1 MQSHVVLEIEEEQ
14 LVATIADLTR
24 RNATIRSC
32 RRVAIDKPGEEDLA
46 KAFRTVLEG
55 ENLANAEI
63 HVVLSDRRFQHFHLD
78 LPRVPARQLR
88 EIVEREARR
97 RGKLA
102 AEEEV
107 ICGHRLTRRLPQGMQ
122 RYAVVALPAAAF
134 RPIERALARRD
145 AKATTLTSLPDAL
158 ARALPRGLPD
168 RVLVLEITGSK
179 AHIAFCE
186 DAAAV
191 QVRRILLPPVLA
203 SGEGPL
209 EPIVSH
215 LALEMPRTLDY
226 LESQKLGR
234 PEAMV
239 VGHVMRLP
247 DEYLRMV
254 AADVG
259 DCVPYT
265 TPYAVPEGCPE
276 PGMATYGVLQAEVR
290 RQRFSLIGEWQTPA
304 SRRLKRVA
312 GVIVGGTVACA
323 VWGATELSLDE
334 AALRAKRDELRSHT
348 ATLVERGTQEAGPT
362 PVPAGEVAAGSSA
375 DLESL
380 AVIFAQRKPISLLV
394 AAACNALPE
403 AGRFTR
409 MHIESEGAIEL
420 AGSIDIADRIEA
432 LRALA
437 SVVDRLGS
445 IAFTTDWSETVAERR
460 DGLTFEVRGGWR
472 LQ

>member
-14 LVATIADLTR
+14 LVATIANLSR
-24 RNATIRSC
+24 RNAAIRSC
-32 RRVAIDKPGEEDLA
+32 RRVAIDKLGEEDLA

-122 RYAVVALPAAAF
+122 RYAVVALPTEAF

-239 VGHVMRLP
+239 VGHAMRLP
-247 DEYLRMV
+247 DEYLHMV

-276 PGMATYGVLQAEVR
+276 PGMGTYGVLQAEVR
-290 RQRFSLIGEWQTPA
+290 RQRFSLIGEWQSPA
-304 SRRLKRVA
+304 SRRLRRVA
-312 GVIVGGTVACA
+312 GIIVGGTVACA
-323 VWGATELSLDE
+323 VWGATELSLEE
-334 AALRAKRDELRSHT
+334 AAMRAKLEELRSHT
-348 ATLVERGTQEAGPT
+348 ATLNERGAPEGE
-362 PVPAGEVAAGSSA
+362 PATAQSGDIAQDSAA

-380 AVIFAQRKPISLLV
+380 GALFDERRPLSLLV
-394 AAACNALPE
+394 AGACNALPE
-403 AGRFTR
+403 SGRFTR
-409 MHIESEGAIEL
+409 MHVESGGAIEL
-420 AGSIDIADRIEA
+420 SGSIDVPDRVEA
-432 LRALA
+432 LRVLA
-437 SVVDRLGS
+437 GVVDRLGA
-445 IAFTTDWSETVAERR
+445 IAFTADWAETVAERR
-460 DGLTFEVRGGWR
+460 DGLTFQIRGGWR
-472 LQ
+472 LR